1 MKIFMPAS
9 DTPRWVS
16 SAPQTSLKRE
26 FIMKTVIQHP
36 RYLKSTA
43 CKVVTALA
51 FTLAIGVFSISPA
64 FADHGRGGG
73 GHEGGHG
80 HDDHD
85 HGGWH
90 GGHGGYGYGGNGY
103 GYAQPVYVPPPVYVV
118 PPQSPGINIVVPLN
132 LRF

>member
-1 MKIFMPAS
+1 
-9 DTPRWVS
+9 
-16 SAPQTSLKRE
+16 
-26 FIMKTVIQHP
+26 MKTVIQHP

-51 FTLAIGVFSISPA
+51 FTLAIGVFSMSPA

-73 GHEGGHG
+73 GHGHGYGYGYGYG
-80 HDDHD
+80 HDDH
-85 HGGWH
+85 GGWR
-90 GGHGGYGYGGNGY
+90 GGHGGYRGYRGYRGYGYGGNGYGY

-118 PPQSPGINIVVPLN
+118 PPQSPGISLVVPLH